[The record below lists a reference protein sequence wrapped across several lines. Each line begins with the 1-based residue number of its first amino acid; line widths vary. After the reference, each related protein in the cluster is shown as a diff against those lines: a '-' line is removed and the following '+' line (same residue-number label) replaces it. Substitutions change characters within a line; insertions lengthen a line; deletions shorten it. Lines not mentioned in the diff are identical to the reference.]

1 MNDRPNRSIFR
12 SDAIRRYAASRE
24 EVVLPRWISP
34 SSFLYLWLLLGSLFG
49 GIFLA
54 WYAKVPVF
62 ATGKATIVRLPART
76 SGGREEVVIAAFFP
90 ARTRSQLQPHQPL
103 RLHFEGISSLDR
115 SSGLRLTAKPE
126 IRSPEDIRTQFGLA
140 TSTALQIDRP
150 VVMAIVPLDPAV
162 LDLPTTAYIGSTG
175 TAEIVVGSQ
184 RLLSLLP
191 WIGSHFDVPG
201 LGDDSGSFLS
211 SP

>member
-12 SDAIRRYAASRE
+12 EDAIRRYVASRE

-34 SSFLYLWLLLGSLFG
+34 NSFRYLWVLLGLLFG

-54 WYAKVPVF
+54 WCAKVPVS
-62 ATGKATIVRLPART
+62 AAGKATIVRLPAPT
-76 SGGREEVVIAAFFP
+76 PGVREEVVIAAFFP
-90 ARTRSQLQPHQPL
+90 AQTRSQLQAHQPL

-115 SSGLRLTAKPE
+115 DRLRRLKLAAKPA
-126 IRSPEDIRTQFGLA
+126 ILSPEDIRTQFGLT
-140 TSTALQIDRP
+140 TSTALQINQP
-150 VVMAIVPLDPAV
+150 VAVAIVPLDPTA
-162 LDLPTTAYIGSTG
+162 LNLPPTAYIGSTG

-191 WIGSHFDVPG
+191 WSGSHFQTP
-201 LGDDSGSFLS
+201 
-211 SP
+211 